1 MEGVMMAVSFPVAGA
16 ENRADAR
23 REARAATRPD
33 AIVVGAGLIG
43 AAAVVGLAEAGLRVT
58 WVAPRV
64 EGVGAPDPGAVTARA
79 ARAAGAAGA
88 ADWDSRVYA
97 VSPGSIDWLTSVGAW
112 QGVDADR
119 TCDVTAMQISGDDGA
134 SSIGFDTRDAR
145 QPRLAVICESS
156 NLARGLERAVA
167 AHGESITRLADAVV
181 DLRIGDRTASVGLAG
196 GATLRAPLVV
206 AADGA
211 GSTIRERAGIAVE
224 RRDYGH
230 TGVVAHFR
238 CTLPHHGVARQWFF
252 GDAVLALLPLPG
264 DLRSMVWS
272 CADDHAAFL
281 LGLHPDALAEEVSR
295 VCGGEVGEL
304 QTLAPAHGFP
314 LRLQRVSQ
322 LVVPRV
328 ALVGDAAHAVHPLAG
343 QGMNL
348 GFGDC
353 RELSAILAARG
364 PQSDLGDLGLL
375 RRYQRARA
383 EPIAAMRLATDGL
396 FRLFSSD
403 LPGVSRLRNLGL
415 GWVDRTPL
423 LKRELISAA
432 ME

>member
-1 MEGVMMAVSFPVAGA
+1 MAVSFSAAGA
-16 ENRADAR
+16 SAGGAS
-23 REARAATRPD
+23 AASSQAATRISPSAAARHD

-43 AAAVVGLAEAGLRVT
+43 AAAVVGLVDAGLRVA
-58 WVAPRV
+58 WVAPPV
-64 EGVGAPDPGAVTARA
+64 AAPEAQAEV
-79 ARAAGAAGA
+79 AGS
-88 ADWDSRVYA
+88 WDSRVYA
-97 VSPGSIDWLTSVGAW
+97 VSPGSIDWLSSIGAW

-119 TCDVTAMQISGDDGA
+119 TCDVSAMLVSGDDGE
-134 SSIGFDTRDAR
+134 SRIGFDARDAR
-145 QPRLAVICESS
+145 KARLAVICESA

-167 AHGESITRLADAVV
+167 ARGEAITRLADVVV
-181 DLRIGDRTASVGLAG
+181 DLRVGDRTASVGLAA

-211 GSTIRERAGIAVE
+211 ASALRELAGITVE

-230 TGVVAHFR
+230 TAVVANFR
-238 CTLPHHGVARQWFF
+238 ASVPHHGVARQWFF

-264 DLRSMVWS
+264 NLRSMVWS
-272 CADDHAAFL
+272 CADDHAAWL
-281 LGLHPDALAEEVSR
+281 LGLAPEALAVEVAR
-295 VCGGEVGEL
+295 VSGGEAGDL
-304 QTLAPAHGFP
+304 QALAAARGFP
-314 LRLQRVSQ
+314 LRLQRVGQ
-322 LVVPRV
+322 LVAPRV
-328 ALVGDAAHAVHPLAG
+328 ALVGDAAHSVHPLAG

-353 RELSAILAARG
+353 RELAAVLAARG
-364 PQSDLGDLGLL
+364 PQPDPGDLGLL

-415 GWVDRTPL
+415 GWVDRVSV
-423 LKRELISAA
+423 LKRELMAA
-432 ME
+432 AID